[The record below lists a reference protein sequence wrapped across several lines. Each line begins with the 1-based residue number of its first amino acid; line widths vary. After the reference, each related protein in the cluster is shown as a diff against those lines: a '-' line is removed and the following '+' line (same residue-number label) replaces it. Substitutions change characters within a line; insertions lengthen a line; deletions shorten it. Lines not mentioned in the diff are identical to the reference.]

1 MINARLSRDTIGG
14 LFFAVIGLS
23 FVLAGSDLPM
33 GEASRMA
40 SGYFPR
46 LLGYALIFL
55 GLLISLKGTFSKKR
69 PHEVIYRFALKEVL
83 ILTAALLLFAF
94 LLEPAGLI
102 VSLSLL
108 VFISSFAWRGR
119 TIKEALALVLV
130 IDLLMVAIF
139 VGGIGLEINLW
150 PQGWQA

>member
-1 MINARLSRDTIGG
+1 MFNARLARDTIGG
-14 LFFAVIGLS
+14 LFFAAIGLS

-69 PHEVIYRFALKEVL
+69 PHEVIYRFAFKEVL
-83 ILTAALLLFAF
+83 ILTVALLAFAL
-94 LLEPAGLI
+94 LLEPAGLV
-102 VSLSLL
+102 VSLSLM
-108 VFISSFAWRGR
+108 VFISSFAWKNRS
-119 TIKEALALVLV
+119 IKEALALTLA
-130 IDLLMVAIF
+130 IDLLIIAVF
-139 VGGIGLEINLW
+139 VGGIGLEINLL
-150 PQGWQA
+150 PQGW